1 MTPRSPSPDAEA
13 VVIGGGPAGAA
24 AAALLARRG
33 VATVLV
39 DAGAPV
45 AAHDVLLSGPT
56 LRAVAQLGGTFAA
69 TRPVETLELRSAG
82 GHVRTIEGV
91 GGATADRAAFT
102 AFLRD
107 TAAALGATVLTGTAA
122 PVTAAAGGYRT
133 TVGGTEV
140 LARHAIVATGAA
152 DAARGPSGGAV
163 HARRVTG
170 AALGAPASL
179 TLPPPRT
186 ADPNEP
192 PTALWALAGA
202 GDTATVLLLR
212 IGADEPDDADLD
224 AHLAADPRFAGAS
237 PAGPPVRGP
246 VSVGFSPDAVAAAAG
261 LPVGDAAGLVNPFTG
276 EGLSNAVQSGLLAA
290 EAVAAHR
297 ADPDAA
303 GRAYER
309 RLRRS
314 FVGYF
319 ETARHASR
327 RHSLTRRVLDAAAE
341 DDHPFF
347 AKARRAVLLPE
358 GLSDLAGADRLGLE
372 GRDAAPMAPFL
383 VACDEVAVATV
394 RAEWPFLARIALA
407 GDVRSRDRLR
417 PAVPFYAALLAGG
430 APPAAAHAT
439 TAAAVE
445 LATLGALAFLST
457 PPERPPER
465 GIDWALTSTV
475 LAGDF
480 LMAQASRLV
489 ADSAPE
495 ASRSF
500 ADWLAELAEL
510 RAEQLAAATAAE
522 AAALSARVFGA
533 LLEYPARIG
542 AQFGGA
548 APPAVAALRE
558 YGHQCGRAF
567 LHAEDVLALR
577 GERTRLDTTRAAM
590 IAARLTAVPE
600 DGDGAVA
607 RAASAAREAADAA
620 RAALAAVAG
629 SPADRLL
636 RRFLDAVVRPA
647 ES

>member
-1 MTPRSPSPDAEA
+1 MTPRSPSPDVEA
-13 VVIGGGPAGAA
+13 VVVGAGPAGAA

-33 VATVLV
+33 VATVLI

-45 AAHDVLLSGPT
+45 ADHDVLLSGPT

-69 TRPVETLELRSAG
+69 TRPVEILELRSAG
-82 GHVRTIEGV
+82 GHVRTVDGV
-91 GGATADRAAFT
+91 GGATAGRAAFT

-107 TAAALGATVLTGTAA
+107 TAADLGATVLTGTAA
-122 PVTAAAGGYRT
+122 PVTPAAGGHRT
-133 TVGGTEV
+133 TVGGTEI
-140 LARHAIVATGAA
+140 LARHAIVATGAG
-152 DAARGPSGGAV
+152 DAARGPSGGTV
-163 HARRVTG
+163 HALRVTG

-192 PTALWALAGA
+192 PAAMWALAGA

-212 IGADEPDDADLD
+212 VGADGLDDAELDAELD

-237 PAGPPVRGP
+237 PAGPRVRGR

-297 ADPDAA
+297 SDPDAA

-327 RHSLTRRVLDAAAE
+327 RHSLTRRVLDTAAE

-358 GLSDLAGADRLGLE
+358 GLSDLAGADRLGLA

-430 APPAAAHAT
+430 TPPAPARAT

-510 RAEQLAAATAAE
+510 RAEQLAAATAAD

-577 GERTRLDTTRAAM
+577 GGRTRLDTTRAAM
-590 IAARLTAVPE
+590 VAARLTAVPE
-600 DGDGAVA
+600 DGAGAVA
-607 RAASAAREAADAA
+607 RAASAAREAADA
-620 RAALAAVAG
+620 
-629 SPADRLL
+629 
-636 RRFLDAVVRPA
+636 
-647 ES
+647 